1 MCCIHCG
8 AKLPEGTNFCIKCG
22 APVEK
27 VESDGSEKKPTVVNQ
42 VDNSIDQ
49 MGEQI
54 GQGIDDAAKGITSG
68 LKKTGETI

>member
-42 VDNSIDQ
+42 VDNSI
-49 MGEQI
+49 

-68 LKKTGETI
+68 LKKTGEKTGNF